1 MRKCFTRLTALAA
14 ALALILAAV
23 PAFGAAEESTE
34 FIEADLAYKLR
45 TDAGTG
51 EPYAVLTGGTPVK
64 DLAVPAEAGGVPV
77 RGVGAGFAASDKG
90 WASVLETL
98 TVAEGVREIG
108 ENAFIHCV
116 SLREVVLPDSL
127 ESVGEAAFVNIAAE
141 SLSLPENAA
150 EGSPGFLYCS
160 AIRPDETGK
169 WEYGL
174 LGDGTAVIT
183 YFTDPEA
190 RLVIPDTVD
199 GIPVSVVARVP
210 LGKID
215 YKPIRAIRAV
225 VLPKELR
232 AVEHQAFEYC
242 ASLAKIELPK
252 NLVSVGYAA
261 FKGCSSLASASVPE
275 TVVRIGAEAFSDCG
289 KLSLQKL
296 PAGLDRIERRTFYR
310 CMKLGKVV
318 LPASVRTVEDQA
330 FAYSQI
336 PALLLNDGLETI
348 GKEAFFGHRLK
359 EIVLPASLRTVGDA
373 AFDPD
378 GGKTLKKVTF
388 NGIATKCGT
397 GVFGYDNG
405 WNAWYRK
412 TRGSAAE
419 YDTSDPENWIDY
431 YRDGGSFGQNTLAL
445 SCYPGSRADQLYQYN
460 VTKTYL
466 KGTGDNAV
474 TAPEDRVLKAG
485 LYTNDDMV
493 YEIVVPE
500 GVEEIDDCAFAG
512 LLTLSRITLPST
524 LSVIGDRAFEGCTGL
539 SEIVLKTKSME
550 WIGSAAFK
558 GCTQLKKIT
567 VPAGITEIG
576 ESAFEDCAALEACAL
591 PQSGLLRIGDR
602 AFAGCTKLAAL
613 KLPNGLE
620 SIGTEA
626 FSRCGVAGA
635 TIPDSVTF
643 IGKKA
648 YYASGLKAIKLPKE
662 MDEIPEY
669 LCAYSSKLSSLKL
682 PAKMTRI
689 GKGAFMWCPVGGFSL
704 PEGLVSIGEKAFA
717 FDMDRAEAGRK
728 ITTAKLTGLKLP
740 ASLKI
745 IEKEAFAANDAL
757 TSVRFPRDSQ
767 LEEIGENAF
776 AMCFRLQALE
786 LPDSLRR
793 IGSGAFR
800 NCVQMTKVKLG
811 SGVEELG
818 DEVFLTCPRLTSLT
832 APDSIKSVG
841 NDLLKNYGSRLKVT
855 CPESGVLHRYIQKN
869 YPSVPVEFPKKK

>member
-1 MRKCFTRLTALAA
+1 MKIRFPRILAFAA
-14 ALALILAAV
+14 ALALILCAV
-23 PAFGAAEESTE
+23 PGAGAAAENTE
-34 FIEADLAYKLR
+34 TIEAGLAFELR
-45 TDAGTG
+45 TDAESG

-77 RGVGAGFAASDKG
+77 RGIGAGFAASDKG
-90 WASVLETL
+90 WASTLETL
-98 TVAEGVREIG
+98 TVPEGVREIG

-116 SLREVVLPDSL
+116 SLREVVLPGSL

-141 SLSLPENAA
+141 SLALPENALK
-150 EGSPGFLYCS
+150 GSPGFTYCS

-183 YFTDPEA
+183 YFVDPEVK
-190 RLVIPDTVD
+190 LVIPDTVD

-215 YKPIRAIRAV
+215 YKPVRTIRTV

-232 AVEHQAFEYC
+232 AVEHQAFEHC
-242 ASLAKIELPK
+242 ASLTKIELPK
-252 NLVSVGYAA
+252 KLESIGYAA
-261 FKGCSSLASASVPE
+261 FKGCSNLASASVPE

-289 KLSLQKL
+289 KLTLPKL
-296 PAGLDRIERRTFYR
+296 PAGLDRIERRAFYR
-310 CMKLGKVV
+310 CMKLGKMV

-330 FAYSQI
+330 FAYSQLT
-336 PALLLNDGLETI
+336 ALILNDGLETI
-348 GKEAFFGHRLK
+348 GKDAFFRHRLK
-359 EIVLPASLRTVGDA
+359 EISLPASVRTIGDA

-388 NGIATKCGT
+388 SGIATKPGT

-412 TRGSAAE
+412 TQGNASD
-419 YDTSDPENWIDY
+419 YDTADPENWIDY

-445 SCYPGSRADQLYQYN
+445 SCYPGSRADQLYQYS

-466 KGTGDNAV
+466 NGTGDNAV

-493 YEIVVPE
+493 YEVIVPE
-500 GVEEIDDCAFAG
+500 GVEEIEDYAFSG
-512 LLTLSRITLPST
+512 LLMLSKITLPST
-524 LSVIGDRAFEGCTGL
+524 LSVIGAHTFENCTGL
-539 SEIVLKTKSME
+539 NEIVLKTKSME
-550 WIGSAAFK
+550 RIGAAAFR

-576 ESAFEDCAALEACAL
+576 ESAFEGCTALEACAL

-602 AFAGCTKLAAL
+602 AFAGCTKLTAL

-620 SIGTEA
+620 AIGAEA
-626 FSRCGVAGA
+626 FSRCGVTGA
-635 TIPDSVTF
+635 NIPDSVTF

-648 YYASGLKAIKLPKE
+648 YYASGLKTIRLPKE

-669 LCAYSSKLSSLKL
+669 LCAYSSKLNSLKL

-717 FDMDRAEAGRK
+717 FDMDSAEAGRK

-740 ASLKI
+740 ASLKV

-776 AMCFRLQALE
+776 AMCFRLKALE
-786 LPDSLRR
+786 FPDSLRR

-800 NCVQMTKVKLG
+800 NCVQMTKVNLG

-818 DEVFLTCPRLTSLT
+818 DEVFLTCPRLTLLNAS
-832 APDSIKSVG
+832 DSVRSVG
-841 NDLLKNYGSRLKVT
+841 NDLLKNFGSRLKVT

-869 YPSVPVEFPKKK
+869 YPGVPVEFPKKK